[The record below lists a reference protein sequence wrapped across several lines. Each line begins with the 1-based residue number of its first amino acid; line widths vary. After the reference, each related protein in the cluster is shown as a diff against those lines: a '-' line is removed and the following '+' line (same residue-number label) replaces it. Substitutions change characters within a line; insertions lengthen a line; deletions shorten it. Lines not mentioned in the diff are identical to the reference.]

1 MKYQQVE
8 VADVDRLHIEWQE
21 RLSSAHHGIVSYNKK
36 IAFAPPSKLMQKA
49 TVALASTAGAHL
61 ADQAPFDMENRK
73 GDMTARYIPG
83 DTPISEIVFTHDH
96 TDHSDADV
104 DPNCLFP
111 LERLWS
117 FKERGIIGAVSS
129 IHASASGFMPD
140 PTPFVSETIPE
151 IIDQF
156 KEAKVDVVLLTPG

>member
-8 VADVDRLHIEWQE
+8 VADVDRLHLEWQE
-21 RLSSAHHGIVSYNKK
+21 RLSTAHHGIVSYNER
-36 IAFAPPSKLMQKA
+36 IAFTLPTKPMQKA

-61 ADQAPFDMENRK
+61 ANQEPFDMENRK
-73 GDMTARYIPG
+73 GDMTARYIQG

-111 LERLWS
+111 LERLWK
-117 FKERGIIGAVSS
+117 FKEKGIIGDVSS
-129 IHASASGFMPD
+129 VHASASGFMPN
-140 PTPFVSETIPE
+140 PTPFVRETVPE
-151 IIDQF
+151 IIDRF
-156 KEAKVDVVLLTPG
+156 KDAKVDVVLLTPG